1 LPDGQGSRQLGA
13 PGGDRDSRR
22 RTQTRPHP
30 RPPPCIPLSLSLGQ
44 ILSCCLPLLFPFIRD
59 SVLRKRFDEL
69 PSTCGSQLRSCAR
82 LFKSTGLSPLSHAW
96 PYIYKS
102 RAEYPW
108 AVMVDTQLNCYVLII
123 RLWTAR
129 HGLLYQRVPTT
140 KRPHGGGR
148 RKHRPVIIK
157 HQAHHGTNSSLRPTY
172 LIHE

>member
-1 LPDGQGSRQLGA
+1 MADADKASPETYTLYTTLTFPRSNTELLPAYSISLHSRLCFT
-13 PGGDRDSRR
+13 S
-22 RTQTRPHP
+22 
-30 RPPPCIPLSLSLGQ
+30 
-44 ILSCCLPLLFPFIRD
+44 
-59 SVLRKRFDEL
+59 
-69 PSTCGSQLRSCAR
+69 STCGSQLRSCAR